1 MRHVRVL
8 GVLLAA
14 MFAMSATTF
23 VVASPALAS
32 CNQECKE
39 LKEKEKQEQ
48 KEAKEQ
54 EKLAEKQK
62 KEQEKLEKKQKKE
75 QEKLEKTN
83 PGGEFT
89 RMADCPF
96 HYPSTGPGFGETQ
109 ACIYGEAGPESFF
122 QAGKVTVHFTKP
134 IILRGGFQE
143 NEENGEIHFIG
154 ALNGETV
161 SKEAEPAPSLTEGV
175 NAELLPQ
182 FEKERFEKFVAKGGK
197 ATEVTA
203 VIELAKPAT
212 DIGLNEANLLQETG
226 TAFSFPVQIHLVNK
240 FLGPFCYVGSIVHPI
255 VVPFTTGETSPEPP
269 NTPIHGHLGGIS
281 VIGGG
286 QMLKVGNAERP
297 TILANNEY
305 ASPGAEGCGLNGR
318 ADAAIN
324 SALGLP
330 SPAGMNSTELIG
342 ELFQSGSEAAEEHM
356 H

>member
-75 QEKLEKTN
+75 QEKREKTN

-89 RMADCPF
+89 KFEQCQLNAI
-96 HYPSTGPGFGETQ
+96 GPNGWPAS

-122 QAGKVTVHFTKP
+122 QAGKVNVHFVNP
-134 IILRGGFQE
+134 ILLRGGISE
-143 NEENGEIHFIG
+143 NEETGELGFLG
-154 ALNGETV
+154 ALNNETV
-161 SKEAEPAPSLTEGV
+161 SKEAQPAPSLTEGV
-175 NAELLPQ
+175 DPELLPQ
-182 FEKERFEKFVAKGGK
+182 FEKERYEKFVAKGGK
-197 ATEVTA
+197 ATTVTA
-203 VIELAKPAT
+203 VVELGAPAT
-212 DIGLNEANLLQETG
+212 SIQLNEAHLLEEEG
-226 TAFSFPVQIHLVNK
+226 TSFMFPVQIHLINK
-240 FLGPFCYVGSIVHPI
+240 FLGPYCYVGSYEHPI
-255 VVPFTTGETSPEPP
+255 LVPFTTGATSPEPP
-269 NTPIHGHLGGIS
+269 NTPIHGQLGEI
-281 VIGGG
+281 
-286 QMLKVGNAERP
+286 KVVGEGNILQVGTAKKP

-305 ASPGAEGCGLNGR
+305 AAPGVENCGLNGR

-324 SALGLP
+324 AALGLP
-330 SPAGMNSTELIG
+330 SPAGSNATELIG
-342 ELFQSGSEAAEEHM
+342 ELFQAGVNPIKEHLGK
-356 H
+356 